1 MRFEVSRII
10 RYFRTG
16 SHANL
21 PWRILC
27 KRNRVSA
34 RMSRTPGSR
43 GPGPNVANLEFA
55 RPRSMLRFG
64 QIGFSGP
71 FSIGVCMCG
80 DSARK
85 GVFCGTNGGI
95 WPYFEVGRELPIA
108 CFYAPERPDTPQK
121 YRVYCLI
128 NTLGLERLAATE
140 KTRRPARNTKTR
152 REKLQ
157 ACSPRCDNVPSVRK
171 RAKKCRNAAN
181 AE

>member
-1 MRFEVSRII
+1 MRFAVSRII
-10 RYFRTG
+10 RCFPTG
-16 SHANL
+16 SHGPIRREPAMANFVQTQ
-21 PWRILC
+21 PC
-27 KRNRVSA
+27 FNA
-34 RMSRTPGSR
+34 
-43 GPGPNVANLEFA
+43 NVANSRFA

-85 GVFCGTNGGI
+85 GVFCGTNGGN
-95 WPYFEVGRELPIA
+95 WPYFEIGRELPIA
-108 CFYAPERPDTPQK
+108 CFYAPERPGTPQK
-121 YRVYCLI
+121 DRVYCLI